1 MSVRNSASRLLL
13 QMIELTLYPRPGC
26 HLCDDM
32 RDALREFQPEYSY
45 RLREIDIDRDPLLRA
60 RYGVLIPV
68 LCLGEREICHY
79 HLNLS
84 ALQQA
89 LKQLLNQTPEA
100 G

>member
-1 MSVRNSASRLLL
+1 MH
-13 QMIELTLYPRPGC
+13 ELTLYHRPGC

-32 RDALREFQPEYSY
+32 RTGLLEFQTDLGF
-45 RLREIDIDRDPLLRA
+45 RLREINVDSDPELRA

-79 HLNLS
+79 HLNPA
-84 ALQQA
+84 ALRQSLTGPA
-89 LKQLLNQTPEA
+89 EA

>member
-1 MSVRNSASRLLL
+1 MT
-13 QMIELTLYPRPGC
+13 ELTLYFRTGC

-32 RDALREFQPEYSY
+32 RDALLAFQPEFNF
-45 RLREIDIDRDPLLRA
+45 RLRQIDIDRDPLLRA

-79 HLNLS
+79 HLNPI
-84 ALQQA
+84 A
-89 LKQLLNQTPEA
+89 LKAALGATQSA

>member
-1 MSVRNSASRLLL
+1 MML
-13 QMIELTLYPRPGC
+13 ELTLYYRLGC

-32 RDALREFQPEYSY
+32 RDALREFQPALDF

-68 LCLGEREICHY
+68 LCLGEQEVCHY
-79 HLNLS
+79 FLDAV

-89 LKQLLNQTPEA
+89 LSAAQSA

>member
-1 MSVRNSASRLLL
+1 
-13 QMIELTLYPRPGC
+13 MIELTLYHRPGC
-26 HLCDDM
+26 HLCDEM
-32 RDALREFQPEYSY
+32 RDALRDVLGEYPPAISH

-79 HLNLS
+79 HLDPS
-84 ALQQA
+84 ALKQA
-89 LKQLLNQTPEA
+89 LKQLLKQPPEA